1 MEQVMKE
8 VRWGQQLTH
17 WCSAHGLNMGPH
29 ADCIH
34 SIQRALD
41 TLSTS
46 TIGGRGAKRKTITG

>member
-1 MEQVMKE
+1 MKE

-41 TLSTS
+41 TLST
-46 TIGGRGAKRKTITG
+46 IGGRAKRKTIKG